1 MNTNK
6 NNEEL
11 LKILRIID
19 NYKLNNQRKISK
31 SIGLSLGKINF
42 LLKELKKKGVVKVNN
57 FKKNKNKKKYLYYLT
72 PQGISLKIKLT
83 KNFMK
88 IKMDEYDS
96 LKKDLEKK
104 HN

>member
-1 MNTNK
+1 MNINK

-19 NYKLNNQRKISK
+19 NYKLGNQRKISK

-42 LLKELKKKGVVKVNN
+42 LLKALKRKGVVKVNN
-57 FKKNKNKKKYLYYLT
+57 FKNNKNKKRYLYYLT
-72 PQGISLKIKLT
+72 PQGIALKIRLT

-88 IKMDEYDS
+88 IKINEYDA
-96 LKKDLEKK
+96 LKKDLEK
-104 HN
+104 NI

>member
-1 MNTNK
+1 MNMNK

-31 SIGLSLGKINF
+31 TIGLSLGKINF

-57 FKKNKNKKKYLYYLT
+57 FKKNKNKKRYLYYLT

-88 IKMDEYDS
+88 IKMNEYDS
-96 LKKDLEKK
+96 LKKDLEK
-104 HN
+104 NS

>member
-1 MNTNK
+1 MNK

-31 SIGLSLGKINF
+31 TIGLSLGKINF

-57 FKKNKNKKKYLYYLT
+57 FKKNKNKKRYLYYLT

-88 IKMDEYDS
+88 IKMNEYDS
-96 LKKDLEKK
+96 LKKDLEK
-104 HN
+104 NS

>member
-1 MNTNK
+1 MNINK

-31 SIGLSLGKINF
+31 TIGLSLGKINF

-57 FKKNKNKKKYLYYLT
+57 FKKNKNKKRYLYYLT

-88 IKMDEYDS
+88 IKMNEYDS
-96 LKKDLEKK
+96 LKKDLEK
-104 HN
+104 NS

>member
-1 MNTNK
+1 MNINK

-31 SIGLSLGKINF
+31 TIGLSLGKINF

-88 IKMDEYDS
+88 IKMNEYDS
-96 LKKDLEKK
+96 LKKDLEK
-104 HN
+104 NS

>member
-1 MNTNK
+1 MKDRNGTV
-6 NNEEL
+6 ECHSP
-11 LKILRIID
+11 ILMRAID
-19 NYKLNNQRKISK
+19 SSRKISK

>member
-1 MNTNK
+1 MNK

-19 NYKLNNQRKISK
+19 NYKLNNQSK
-31 SIGLSLGKINF
+31 FSKTIGLSLGKINF

-57 FKKNKNKKKYLYYLT
+57 FKKNKNKKRYLYYLT

-88 IKMDEYDS
+88 IKMNEYDS
-96 LKKDLEKK
+96 LKKDLEK
-104 HN
+104 NS